1 MGRAESDQHP
11 LIMVVDDDWLNRD
24 LMESTLTLNDYRVIL
39 ANNGQKALQLAAS
52 HSPALVLLDVRMPD
66 MSGYEVCAKIKA
78 DKSTQDTRIIMVSGL
93 QDSRQE
99 REMALKSGADDF
111 VTRTIPVE
119 NLLERIAAALT
130 NPPAADV

>member
-130 NPPAADV
+130 NPPVADV